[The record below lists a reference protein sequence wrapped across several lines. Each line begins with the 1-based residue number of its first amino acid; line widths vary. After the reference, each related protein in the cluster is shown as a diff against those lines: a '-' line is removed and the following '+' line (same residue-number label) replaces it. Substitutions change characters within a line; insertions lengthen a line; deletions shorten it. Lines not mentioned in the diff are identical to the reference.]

1 MSLFPLKS
9 THVKYW
15 TIFMLH
21 LYVRLNSKFIGV
33 THTVVTHDFVL
44 IRTNKIL
51 ISQHVMTHASVS
63 FIWFIVA
70 IFHSEIKRTQ
80 SVFTGQRLFK
90 SPFQNQR
97 WLVFPQ
103 YKSVPE
109 QSRFRCEILFFYL
122 IYFCSSLSP
131 LPFLY
136 YVSFFLSLVCCW
148 IFKINSFANHSGRT
162 TGFRSRSRDSL
173 RNFSHSLGHSRSP

>member
-1 MSLFPLKS
+1 MWVLLRGKRLMWITELFLCC
-9 THVKYW
+9 
-15 TIFMLH
+15 
-21 LYVRLNSKFIGV
+21 VRLNSKFIGV

-51 ISQHVMTHASVS
+51 ISQLVMTHASVS

-80 SVFTGQRLFK
+80 SVSTGQRLFK

-122 IYFCSSLSP
+122 FHSV
-131 LPFLY
+131 FLY
-136 YVSFFLSLVCCW
+136 LRYLFYIMFLFFSLL
-148 IFKINSFANHSGRT
+148 F
-162 TGFRSRSRDSL
+162 
-173 RNFSHSLGHSRSP
+173 FSK